1 LAACQFVKCIALF
14 VGPALVFIFVQDE
27 SSNPQWQRIFLTI
40 SICLLVSN
48 VIFMKWATS
57 KPAEYTIVGPELT
70 ADMTGRRAS
79 LLAAEE
85 MQGITMEPMK
95 K

>member
-1 LAACQFVKCIALF
+1 
-14 VGPALVFIFVQDE
+14 
-27 SSNPQWQRIFLTI
+27 
-40 SICLLVSN
+40 
-48 VIFMKWATS
+48 MKWATS